1 MIRKLALTASC
12 VAALALVGCSSM
24 SVSKDGYD
32 LSKIDPSVEL
42 NKTTLKDLRAMLGT
56 PTFIATEKNNGKVVG
71 FAFVG
76 HNLGA
81 VSAREFGRFMLSM
94 GFAADKWEVTEKVA
108 VFKLDKKG
116 VVTDYQKGG
125 ASFLYR
131 SRLTSWNECERKLT
145 PEEINSKAIYS
156 DKQICEL
163 YAKEVAAK
171 DGTPVE
177 KGDRGKAFEGCD
189 VACQAGRVGKEHA
202 GKLTNVSTVVTQE
215 EGDGSALIFK

>member
-1 MIRKLALTASC
+1 
-12 VAALALVGCSSM
+12 M

-56 PTFIATEKNNGKVVG
+56 PTFIATEKNNGEVVG

-81 VSAREFGRFMLSM
+81 VSAREFGRMMLSL

-145 PEEINSKAIYS
+145 PEEINSKANYMSLEAALSGIPS
-156 DKQICEL
+156 DL
-163 YAKEVAAK
+163 HPGAARYFAEQGIEIPDYLK
-171 DGTPVE
+171 
-177 KGDRGKAFEGCD
+177 
-189 VACQAGRVGKEHA
+189 
-202 GKLTNVSTVVTQE
+202 
-215 EGDGSALIFK
+215 